1 MSNNIYDILGKLNGL
16 VPKENPVSTSE
27 PIYESVDPRGDIMEA
42 VTGLEKKYA
51 AFNENVIAEKIMLT
65 INIKTIAFLLPNF

>member
-16 VPKENPVSTSE
+16 FSKNNPIESPTEPVYENVN
-27 PIYESVDPRGDIMEA
+27 PRGDIMEA

-51 AFNENVIAEKIMLT
+51 AFNENIIAEKKKKKSAEKIGT
-65 INIKTIAFLLPNF
+65 DI